1 MTDDR
6 LINHKGGPVPL
17 TRRRKAP
24 RACLVENRP
33 HVRSF
38 LADILEDLGFVV
50 RECAA
55 PQTGQMLADFQP
67 DLIVLGPLGNESEV
81 FAMLHGL
88 TARAFAG
95 KVMLFGG
102 RSSPA
107 LMQAQEWAEQLGLTM
122 VPPLGTP
129 FRDESLKDN
138 LSAFLPIDPPP
149 TVPVDV
155 EQALANDW
163 LELWYQPKV
172 QTRSLTVGGAEAL
185 IRMRHPLWGIVLPAY
200 FIPAADDPFHRKL
213 TEFVIKRVVADRA
226 LFAAQATPVE
236 LSINLP
242 LAALEDS
249 ASFERLVAQLPR
261 FAALKGLLVEIE
273 CAEAVADLP
282 LVRQIATRLAFHD
295 VGVAIDNIGPEGA
308 SLSEHSG
315 LPFAEFKAARQ
326 YVDGCADDRLKR
338 AVCSEIVAIAKA
350 ARARSVAV
358 GIERPADFEM
368 AAGLGVD
375 RMQGFML
382 AKPMTADKFMRTI
395 LARQRARA

>member
-1 MTDDR
+1 
-6 LINHKGGPVPL
+6 
-17 TRRRKAP
+17 
-24 RACLVENRP
+24 
-33 HVRSF
+33 VRSF

-55 PQTGQMLADFQP
+55 AQVGQMLTDFQP
-67 DLIVLGPLGNESEV
+67 DLIVLGPLGGEEEI
-81 FAMLHGL
+81 FALLHGL
-88 TARAFAG
+88 TARSFAG

-102 RSSPA
+102 RSSPT

-185 IRMRHPLWGIVLPAY
+185 IRMRHPVWGIVLPAY
-200 FIPAADDPFHRKL
+200 FIPAANDPFQHKL

-226 LFAAQATPVE
+226 MFAAQAAPID

-249 ASFERLVAQLPR
+249 ASFDGIVAQLPR
-261 FAALKGLLVEIE
+261 IAALKGLLVEID
-273 CAEAVADLP
+273 CAEVIADLP
-282 LVRQIATRLAFHD
+282 LVRQIATRLAFHEIGI
-295 VGVAIDNIGPEGA
+295 VVDNIGPEGA
-308 SLSEHSG
+308 SLGEQSG

-338 AVCSEIVAIAKA
+338 AVCSEIVAT
-350 ARARSVAV
+350 ARGAGARSVAV
-358 GIERPADFEM
+358 GIERPADFET
-368 AAGLGVD
+368 AARLGFD

-382 AKPMTADKFMRTI
+382 AKPMAADKFMRTI